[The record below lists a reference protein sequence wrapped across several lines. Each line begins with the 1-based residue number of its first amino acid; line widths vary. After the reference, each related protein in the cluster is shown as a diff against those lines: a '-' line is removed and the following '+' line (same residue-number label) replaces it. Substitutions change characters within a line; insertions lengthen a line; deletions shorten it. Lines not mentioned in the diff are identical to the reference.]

1 MHVFL
6 SIFKDAECKMTKKK
20 IKKQVVEFPVLA
32 IKMYLYHHK
41 DSSRHEIR
49 RAENFSSRT
58 KNGVLF

>member
-1 MHVFL
+1 MVFL

-32 IKMYLYHHK
+32 IKMYLRH
-41 DSSRHEIR
+41 HEIR
-49 RAENFSSRT
+49 RTENFSSCT